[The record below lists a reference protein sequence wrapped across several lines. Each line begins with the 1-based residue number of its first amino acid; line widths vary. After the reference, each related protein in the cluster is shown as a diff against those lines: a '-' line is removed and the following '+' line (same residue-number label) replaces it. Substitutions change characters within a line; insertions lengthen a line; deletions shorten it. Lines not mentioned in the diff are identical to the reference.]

1 MTAFLYLGIMIAVI
15 LIWFLIVKR
24 PIYEATLV
32 SFLVLVTVGG
42 RWGSIWDYVY
52 SGLTTSLLYSMTVF
66 VAMSIIL
73 TKTKI
78 IDGAIEIILALL
90 GRVTGGAGYV
100 TVVASSFMGALSGSG
115 PGNVMATGTIT
126 IPAMK
131 KSGFSPELAANIT
144 SASSCLGNMIPPS
157 STIVASLGILAGM
170 YPAMNISTGQ
180 FWLACWGCSLWFIL
194 LRLIMVFVFCKVKN
208 VRPMPKEDIPKLSD
222 VVREGWRGL
231 LLPFI
236 IFVPFLLDYFLKDT
250 FFTERLGSA
259 GAKSLSSSMLY
270 FIAGLAVIYAIIV
283 IKDKK
288 KVTPWAMAKV
298 FTESTRS
305 IVPTIAVC
313 LFGYMF
319 GALFTD
325 LDIAS
330 GIQAGISALSLGKV
344 GMCFIVPLLTCV
356 LGIAI
361 VGSSMVV
368 VFGEVFIL
376 MFTSVGVNPLLIAA
390 MLPCICGVMSNMVPP
405 IAPAFLAGVSL
416 ADADFPKSVKNDLWW
431 ILTQYFLEVLVL
443 LGLLPVIGM

>member
-1 MTAFLYLGIMIAVI
+1 
-15 LIWFLIVKR
+15 
-24 PIYEATLV
+24 
-32 SFLVLVTVGG
+32 
-42 RWGSIWDYVY
+42 
-52 SGLTTSLLYSMTVF
+52 
-66 VAMSIIL
+66 
-73 TKTKI
+73 
-78 IDGAIEIILALL
+78 
-90 GRVTGGAGYV
+90 
-100 TVVASSFMGALSGSG
+100 
-115 PGNVMATGTIT
+115 
-126 IPAMK
+126 
-131 KSGFSPELAANIT
+131 
-144 SASSCLGNMIPPS
+144 
-157 STIVASLGILAGM
+157 
-170 YPAMNISTGQ
+170 
-180 FWLACWGCSLWFIL
+180 
-194 LRLIMVFVFCKVKN
+194 
-208 VRPMPKEDIPKLSD
+208 MPKEDIPKLSD